1 MLNLR
6 TERVMTRKPDEPM
19 STIDFG
25 FSKTVDDQKKQSS
38 LDTAY
43 ESWNKKRSNP
53 GMLELLKAAKP
64 VLSKALVSYGGNDK
78 MLMARAKRLAI
89 NAFRKYDPT
98 KGTQLRTYLYIQ
110 LQPLQREYMKRVAP
124 INIPERVQFDQYKLR
139 RVEEEIRDTKGRD
152 PGDDEVAEKTGLSPK
167 RIAHIRSFAKG
178 LVAEGQILDPSLGG
192 KLPGTANVSA
202 EDIWIEYVH
211 HDLDPIDKQ
220 ILEWKTGLY
229 GKPTLSTNEI
239 AQRLKVT
246 PGAVSQRASK
256 IAMKIE
262 EGRSGG

>member
-1 MLNLR
+1 MP
-6 TERVMTRKPDEPM
+6 RKPSEPM
-19 STIDFG
+19 TTDFG
-25 FSKTVDDQKKQSS
+25 FSKAVENQQKQTS
-38 LDTAY
+38 LDMAY
-43 ESWNKKRSNP
+43 ERWNKKRSP
-53 GMLELLKAAKP
+53 AGMRDLLVSAKP

-98 KGTQLRTYLYIQ
+98 KGTKLRTYLYIQ

-124 INIPERVQFDQYKLR
+124 VKIPERVQLDQYKLNR
-139 RVEEEIRDTKGRD
+139 AEQEVRDMKGRD
-152 PGDDEVAEKTGLSPK
+152 PGDDELAEKTGLSPK
-167 RIAHIRSFAKG
+167 RISHIRTFAKG
-178 LVAEGQILDPSLGG
+178 LVSEGQILEPGTGG
-192 KLPGTANVSA
+192 KMPGTEGVSA

-211 HDLDPIDKQ
+211 HDLDPVDKK

-229 GKPTLSTNEI
+229 GKNIISTNEI
-239 AQRLKVT
+239 ARRLKIT